1 MVEERREQ
9 ESILVGKKVYVPRMT
24 WGGAMAFAAAMRA
37 IGIDADISPESDKR
51 AMELGARFTSGDECY
66 PAQVTMGELMK
77 VTELPGFVPE
87 KTVFFMPTST
97 GPCRFGQ
104 YAPYLRR
111 LLRELGYEG
120 VIVFDPSAE
129 NGYDAVGEQAGELM
143 RTGWWA
149 LVASDFL
156 RKMLLKTRPY
166 EIHKGDT
173 NEVYHEAIF
182 DISRVL
188 EQSGVKLKVK
198 FNQLIESLTRCR
210 NRFRQIPA
218 KYDPPRP
225 LIGVVGEIF
234 CRLNR
239 FSNEELVRRIE
250 EHGGEVWLSDV
261 AEWIWYTN
269 WEQQKNLR
277 LKGKRFSMD
286 MLVARIKSFVQ
297 KHYEHKLIKPFHDD
311 FVGYEEAEAKE
322 LMSYSEPYLP
332 PMGCLG
338 EMVLSI
344 GRTVYLYHKGADGVI
359 DISPFTCMNGITCE
373 AVYPKLSRDYDGIP
387 IRNFYFDGT
396 QYDIDRDLGI
406 FMELAHTYKK
416 RKKKKRTYPFTFKLN
431 GGTTLH

>member
-1 MVEERREQ
+1 MVEERRE
-9 ESILVGKKVYVPRMT
+9 SFLVGKKVYIPRMT
-24 WGGAMAFAAAMRA
+24 WGGAMAFAAAARA
-37 IGIDADISPESDKR
+37 IGVDAEISPESDKR
-51 AMELGARFTSGDECY
+51 AMELGAKFTSGDECY
-66 PAQVTMGELMK
+66 PAKVTMGELMK

-111 LLRELGYEG
+111 ILRELGYEK
-120 VIVFDPSAE
+120 VIVFDPSSE
-129 NGYDAVGEQAGELM
+129 NGYDEVGAQAGELM

-173 NEVYHEAIF
+173 DAVYQEAIH
-182 DISRVL
+182 DLCRVL
-188 EQSGVKLKVK
+188 EQPGVKLKVK
-198 FNQLIESLTRCR
+198 FNNILESLTRSR
-210 NRFRQIPA
+210 DKFRMIPA
-218 KYDPPRP
+218 KYDPTRP

-239 FSNEELVRRIE
+239 FSNEELVRKIE
-250 EHGGEVWLSDV
+250 EHGGEAWLSDV
-261 AEWIWYTN
+261 SEWIWYTN

-277 LKGKRFSMD
+277 MMGKRFSKD
-286 MLVARIKSFVQ
+286 MLFAKIKAFVQ
-297 KHYEHKLIKPFHDD
+297 KHDEHRLRKPFEEE
-311 FVGYEEAEAKE
+311 FVGYEEPEADE
-322 LMSYSEPYLP
+322 LMRYSEPYLP
-332 PMGCLG
+332 PQGCLG

-344 GRTVYLYHKGADGVI
+344 GKTIYLYHKGADGII

-373 AVYPKLSRDYDGIP
+373 AIYPSVSRDYDGLP

-406 FMELAHTYKK
+406 FMELARTYQK
-416 RKKKKRTYPFTFKLN
+416 RKKKRRTYPFYFKLDT
-431 GGTTLH
+431 GATVH